1 MPYGLPELAAGIGLL
16 GFGLAEPP
24 ATVPFLAIVNGV
36 LVGFGSMQML
46 DGRRLAWVQRSR

>member
-46 DGRRLAWVQRSR
+46 DGRRLAWVQTSR